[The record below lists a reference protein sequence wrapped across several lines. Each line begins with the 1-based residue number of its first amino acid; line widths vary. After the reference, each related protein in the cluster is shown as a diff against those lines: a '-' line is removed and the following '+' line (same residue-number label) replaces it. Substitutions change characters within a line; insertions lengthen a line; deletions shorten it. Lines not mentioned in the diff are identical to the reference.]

1 MTIGER
7 IQKERTKQG
16 MTLEALSAKSGI
28 TRTGLMKIISGTVK
42 SPQPKTIKALI
53 EAFGLDFETTYSE
66 WMEE

>member
-16 MTLEALSAKSGI
+16 MTLKELSAKAGI
-28 TRTGLMKIISGTVK
+28 SHAGLVKIIHDHVK
-42 SPQPKTIKALI
+42 RPQPTTIKALI